1 VARFYKG
8 VGVGTHHH
16 GADLRVTGLS
26 PRNPGSPYNPTS
38 VMHHIAR
45 GTTTS
50 PLISL
55 TKSYGVAEDYARNA
69 SRTLPT
75 AANPAR
81 VYEVEISDPPPLG
94 VLVIDPICVIASQNQ
109 NPLASHS
116 YHHDGNQDFL
126 VGVVNPAM
134 VRPTT
139 VRFPRGMTG
148 GISRAPNLSLDLETM
163 VYVLRDAEVLLVGN
177 LPQTCV
183 INRYDVY

>member
-16 GADLRVTGLS
+16 GADLRLTGLS

-69 SRTLPT
+69 SRTPPT

-81 VYEVEISDPPPLG
+81 VYEVEISDPPPRRARCNIG
-94 VLVIDPICVIASQNQ
+94 GRCSRFHITDPAERSALTCRKIRRAAFGIKPLLAAAQRRCVQPESCQC
-109 NPLASHS
+109 
-116 YHHDGNQDFL
+116 DGH
-126 VGVVNPAM
+126 
-134 VRPTT
+134 
-139 VRFPRGMTG
+139 
-148 GISRAPNLSLDLETM
+148 
-163 VYVLRDAEVLLVGN
+163 RD
-177 LPQTCV
+177 
-183 INRYDVY
+183 R